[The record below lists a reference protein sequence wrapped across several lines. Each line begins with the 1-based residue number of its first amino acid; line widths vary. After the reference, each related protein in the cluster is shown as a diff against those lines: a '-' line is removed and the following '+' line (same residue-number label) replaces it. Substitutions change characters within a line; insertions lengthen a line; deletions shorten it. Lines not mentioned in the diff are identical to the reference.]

1 MLAGGVGRGRSGR
14 SGLNEGCR
22 RTGAVSWTFRPPTV
36 ASEASG
42 AAGAAGAEAL
52 ATGAGS
58 EGFSGAEAAATGA
71 GDGSDLGAAAM
82 GAGAE
87 ATTDSVT
94 GAGATG
100 LGATTGADDSTES
113 PSVFF
118 LGAAFLD
125 LDSADSP
132 SPSIFFLGA
141 AFLGLDLPDFARSD
155 SKAGLIWSTH
165 SPSIGDR
172 TDRTSWPAS
181 FRSLRTVSFA
191 ISNSVATS
199 VIRVLLT
206 EPRSR

>member
-22 RTGAVSWTFRPPTV
+22 RTGAVSWTFKPPTV
-36 ASEASG
+36 
-42 AAGAAGAEAL
+42 AAGAAGATGAAGASGT
-52 ATGAGS
+52 ATWATGAGAGS
-58 EGFSGAEAAATGA
+58 EGASFTGAAAAGAGEGLGATATGA
-71 GDGSDLGAAAM
+71 G
-82 GAGAE
+82 AE
-87 ATTDSVT
+87 TTTDSVA
-94 GAGATG
+94 GAGAAG
-100 LGATTGADDSTES
+100 LDSTTGADDSADSAS
-113 PSVFF
+113 PSV
-118 LGAAFLD
+118 
-125 LDSADSP
+125 
-132 SPSIFFLGA
+132 FFLGA